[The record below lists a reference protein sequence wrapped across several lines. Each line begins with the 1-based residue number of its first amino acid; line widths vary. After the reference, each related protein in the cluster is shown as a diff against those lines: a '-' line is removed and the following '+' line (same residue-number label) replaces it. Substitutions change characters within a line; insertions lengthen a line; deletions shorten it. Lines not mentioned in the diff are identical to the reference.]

1 MIRIKRNRN
10 NLMSDLSIREFG
22 YIIQKEAKEDSSGDE
37 SATGSSIDVI
47 AVDKKAWDYLE
58 SYAYSSDKDDR
69 FIRPSNY
76 RGKKALQVV
85 NFVGVITLP
94 DDIHLEILPKTSE
107 VSQNLVKTRQLLVRM
122 LVEVN
127 ELPFIQSTKA
137 GLEIFEK
144 PLPDVLITLFLKQL
158 ADVVRKGIRK
168 DYERIEA
175 EERFLKGR
183 LLVSQQI
190 SQPVSRRHLFR
201 IAYDVFSENRAEN
214 RLIHSALIQVAKW
227 SKSEAN
233 QKTARELRFAFNEIP
248 TSTDYKTDFSL
259 WRNSRDMISYKPL
272 LYWVKLIL
280 NQQSP
285 FSIKGDS
292 KGISFLFPMETL
304 FEKYVAKILE
314 KKALKDYSSYKVE
327 KQVKNKYLARIP
339 ANGNWVFQLKPDLAI
354 FERNSSIETPICIL
368 DTKWKLIDQ
377 NAKYDNGNEDNKVGI
392 SQSDMYQMF
401 AYGHK
406 YLKEGNG
413 KMVLIYPE
421 WDKFKTDK
429 RFDLGNDLE
438 LDVFPFNLDNADN
451 SANAL
456 LKKLEQKNNDL

>member
-1 MIRIKRNRN
+1 
-10 NLMSDLSIREFG
+10 MSDLSIREFG
-22 YIIQKEAKEDSSGDE
+22 YIIQKEAKEGSNGDE
-37 SATGSSIDVI
+37 SATGSSIDTI

-58 SYAYSSDKDDR
+58 SYAYSSYKDNR

-76 RGKKALQVV
+76 KDKKALQVV
-85 NFVGVITLP
+85 NFVGVITIP
-94 DDIHLEILPKTSE
+94 DDIHLEILPKTCE
-107 VSQNLVKTRQLLVRM
+107 GSQKNSDVRKLLVRM
-122 LVEVN
+122 LMEVD
-127 ELPFIQSTKA
+127 ELPFIKSTDA
-137 GLEIFEK
+137 VVEVFNK

-168 DYERIEA
+168 DYKRIEA

-183 LLVSQQI
+183 LLVSHQI
-190 SQPVSRRHLFR
+190 NQPISRRHLFR
-201 IAYDVFSENRAEN
+201 IAFDVFSENRAEN

-248 TSTDYKTDFSL
+248 KSTDYKTDFSL

-327 KQVKNKYLARIP
+327 KQVKNKYLAKIP
-339 ANGNWVFQLKPDLAI
+339 ANGSWVFQLKPDLAI

-377 NAKYDNGNEDNKVGI
+377 DAKYDNGNEDNKVGI

-406 YLKEGNG
+406 YLNG
-413 KMVLIYPE
+413 QGKLLLIYPKWTNFTNE
-421 WDKFKTDK
+421 KNFV
-429 RFDLGNDLE
+429 LNDGLA
-438 LDVFPFNLDNADN
+438 LNVFPFDLNNADN
-451 SANAL
+451 SANDL
-456 LKKLEQKNNDL
+456 LEKLKPT

>member
-1 MIRIKRNRN
+1 
-10 NLMSDLSIREFG
+10 MSDLSIREFG
-22 YIIQKEAKEDSSGDE
+22 YIIQKDNSEDSSRD
-37 SATGSSIDVI
+37 GSSSGLDIDAI
-47 AVDKKAWDYLE
+47 EVDKKAWDYLE
-58 SYAYSSDKDDR
+58 NFAYSNDKDNR
-69 FIRPSNY
+69 FIRPSKY
-76 RGKKALQVV
+76 KGKKALQIV
-85 NFVGVITLP
+85 NFVGVITIP
-94 DDIHLEILPKTSE
+94 DEIHLEILPKISE
-107 VSQNLVKTRQLLVRM
+107 VSQNIVKTRQLLVRM
-122 LVEVN
+122 LVEVD
-127 ELPFIQSTKA
+127 ELPFIKSTDADVEVFK
-137 GLEIFEK
+137 K
-144 PLPDVLITLFLKQL
+144 PLPDVLITLFLKHL

-168 DYERIEA
+168 DYERIET

-183 LLVSQQI
+183 VLVSQQI

-201 IAYDVFSENRAEN
+201 IAYDIFSENRAEN

-292 KGISFLFPMETL
+292 AGISFLFPMEKL
-304 FEKYVAKILE
+304 FEKYVANILE
-314 KKALKDYSSYKVE
+314 KKAQKDYSDYKVE
-327 KQVKNKYLARIP
+327 RQVNNKYLAKKCEDDSR
-339 ANGNWVFQLKPDLAI
+339 VFQLKPDLAI
-354 FERNSSIETPICIL
+354 YKRNSSLEIPICIL

-377 NAKYDNGNEDNKVGI
+377 NAKYDNGNEDKKSNI

-406 YLKEGNG
+406 YLKEGKG
-413 KMVLIYPE
+413 KLVLIYPK
-421 WDKFKTDK
+421 WCKFDTEKQ
-429 RFDLGNDLE
+429 FDLGSDLI
-438 LDVFPFNLDNADN
+438 LDVFPFDLDDADA
-451 SANAL
+451 SAKIL
-456 LKKLEQKNNDL
+456 LSNTVKQF

>member
-122 LVEVN
+122 LVVVN

-137 GLEIFEK
+137 GVEIFEK

-214 RLIHSALIQVAKW
+214 RLIHSALVQVAKW
-227 SKSEAN
+227 CKSENN
-233 QKTARELRFAFNEIP
+233 QKLARELRFAFNDIP
-248 TSTDYKTDFSL
+248 VSTNYKSDFGQ

-285 FSIKGDS
+285 FSVKGAS
-292 KGISFLFPMETL
+292 EGISFLFPMETL
-304 FEKYVAKILE
+304 FERYVAKILE
-314 KKALKDYSSYKVE
+314 KNITNGYV
-327 KQVKNKYLARIP
+327 VKTQIKGEYLSETPRA
-339 ANGNWVFQLKPDLAI
+339 FLLKPDLAI
-354 FERNSSIETPICIL
+354 YKDNEFKMNKPPVCIL

-377 NAKYDNGNEDNKVGI
+377 DAQYENGNEDTKAGI
-392 SQSDMYQMF
+392 SQGDMYQMF

-406 YLKEGNG
+406 YLAGQG
-413 KMVLIYPE
+413 KLVLIYPQWE
-421 WDKFKTDK
+421 KFKTEKQFVLSNDLYLDVVP
-429 RFDLGNDLE
+429 FDLNN
-438 LDVFPFNLDNADN
+438 PSI
-451 SANAL
+451 SANSI
-456 LKKLEQKNNDL
+456 LERFKGIY

>member
-1 MIRIKRNRN
+1 MR
-10 NLMSDLSIREFG
+10 DLSIREFG

-47 AVDKKAWDYLE
+47 SVDKKAWDYLE
-58 SYAYSSDKDDR
+58 NYAYSSDKDDR
-69 FIRPSNY
+69 FIRPINY

-85 NFVGVITLP
+85 NFVGVITIP

-122 LVEVN
+122 LVVVN

-137 GLEIFEK
+137 GVEIFEK

-285 FSIKGDS
+285 FSVKGDS

-314 KKALKDYSSYKVE
+314 KKALKDYSSYRVE

-406 YLKEGNG
+406 YLKEGKG

>member
-122 LVEVN
+122 LVVVN

-137 GLEIFEK
+137 GVEIFEK

-259 WRNSRDMISYKPL
+259 WRKSRDMISYKPL

-285 FSIKGDS
+285 FSVKGAS
-292 KGISFLFPMETL
+292 EGISFLFPMETL
-304 FEKYVAKILE
+304 FERYVAKILE
-314 KKALKDYSSYKVE
+314 KNITKGYEVK
-327 KQVKNKYLARIP
+327 KQVKGQYLSDPPKA
-339 ANGNWVFQLKPDLAI
+339 FLLKPDIALHKDGHVK
-354 FERNSSIETPICIL
+354 SIL

-377 NAKYDNGNEDNKVGI
+377 NAQYENGNEDTKAGI
-392 SQSDMYQMF
+392 SQGDMYQMF

-406 YLKEGNG
+406 YLAGQG
-413 KMVLIYPE
+413 KLVLIYPQ
-421 WDKFKTDK
+421 WDKFKTEKQFVISNDLYLDVVP
-429 RFDLGNDLE
+429 FDLNNPT
-438 LDVFPFNLDNADN
+438 V
-451 SANAL
+451 SANNIL
-456 LKKLEQKNNDL
+456 ERFKDKLEAK

>member
-1 MIRIKRNRN
+1 MNQN
-10 NLMSDLSIREFG
+10 SPMSDLSIREFG

-37 SATGSSIDVI
+37 SATGSSIDVV

-58 SYAYSSDKDDR
+58 NYAYSSDKDDR

-76 RGKKALQVV
+76 RGKKALQIA
-85 NFVGVITLP
+85 NFVGVITIP

-137 GLEIFEK
+137 GVEIFEK

-190 SQPVSRRHLFR
+190 SQPVSRRHLFC

-233 QKTARELRFAFNEIP
+233 QKKARELRFAFNEIP

-259 WRNSRDMISYKPL
+259 WRNSRDMISYKHL

-304 FEKYVAKILE
+304 FEKYVASILE
-314 KKALKDYSSYKVE
+314 KQAQKNYSRYKVK
-327 KQVKNKYLARIP
+327 KQVNTKYLAKKHEDEVDR
-339 ANGNWVFQLKPDLAI
+339 GVFQLKPDLAI
-354 FERNSSIETPICIL
+354 FEGNSSIETTICIL

-377 NAKYDNGNEDNKVGI
+377 NAKYDNGNVDNKAGI
-392 SQSDMYQMF
+392 SQGDMYQMF

-406 YLKEGNG
+406 YLKEGKG
-413 KMVLIYPE
+413 KLVLIYPKWINFVKE
-421 WDKFKTDK
+421 ECFVLDD
-429 RFDLGNDLE
+429 DLNLE
-438 LDVFPFNLDNADN
+438 VFPFNLDNADN

>member
-1 MIRIKRNRN
+1 LIRIKRNRN

-37 SATGSSIDVI
+37 SATASSIDVI

-58 SYAYSSDKDDR
+58 NYAYSSDKDDR

-85 NFVGVITLP
+85 NFVGVITIP
-94 DDIHLEILPKTSE
+94 YEIHLEILPKTSE
-107 VSQNLVKTRQLLVRM
+107 IAQDLIKTRQLLVRM
-122 LVEVN
+122 LVEVG
-127 ELPFIQSTKA
+127 ELPFIQGTDAVVEVFK
-137 GLEIFEK
+137 K
-144 PLPDVLITLFLKQL
+144 PLPEVLITLFLKQL

-233 QKTARELRFAFNEIP
+233 QKKARELRFAFNEIP

-259 WRNSRDMISYKPL
+259 WRNSRDMISYKSL

-285 FSIKGDS
+285 FSVKGAS
-292 KGISFLFPMETL
+292 EGISFLFPMETL
-304 FEKYVAKILE
+304 FERYVAKILE
-314 KKALKDYSSYKVE
+314 KNITKGYEVKKQIKGQYLSDPPKAFL
-327 KQVKNKYLARIP
+327 
-339 ANGNWVFQLKPDLAI
+339 LKPDLALYKDGHVK
-354 FERNSSIETPICIL
+354 SIL

-377 NAKYDNGNEDNKVGI
+377 NAQYENGNVDIKAGI
-392 SQSDMYQMF
+392 SQGDMYQMF

-406 YLKEGNG
+406 YLAGQG
-413 KMVLIYPE
+413 KLVLIYPQ
-421 WDKFKTDK
+421 WDKFKTEKQFVLSNDLYLDVVP
-429 RFDLGNDLE
+429 FDLNNPT
-438 LDVFPFNLDNADN
+438 V
-451 SANAL
+451 SANNIL
-456 LKKLEQKNNDL
+456 ERFKDKLEAK